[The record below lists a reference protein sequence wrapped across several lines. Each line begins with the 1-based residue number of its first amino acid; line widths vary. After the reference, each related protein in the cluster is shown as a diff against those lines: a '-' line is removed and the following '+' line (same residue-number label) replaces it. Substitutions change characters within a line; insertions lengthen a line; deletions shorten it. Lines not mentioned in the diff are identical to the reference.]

1 MNQSLLELRHLQT
14 LTALVE
20 TGTLSRAATRLFLTQ
35 SAISHQIKQLETHYG
50 VSLFERKSQPLRL
63 SPAGQRLHTLAE
75 TALKLVREAERDVA
89 RIAQGE
95 AGQLRI
101 AVECHT
107 CFDWLMPA
115 MDRFREHWP
124 EIELDLVSGFQA
136 DPLALLLENRAELVI
151 VSEPQP
157 RPGLVFHPLFRFEI
171 VGLVS
176 RQHHLAPRP
185 CLKPE
190 DFAGETLISYPVPE
204 DMLDIVR
211 KVLKPVGL
219 EPKRRTAELTVAI
232 LQLVASRRG
241 IAALPQ
247 WSVQSYL
254 ERDYVLAKP
263 IGAKGLWSELYAAS
277 TATMAS
283 SAYLLDFLD
292 TVRGTS
298 FRNLRGLLPLA
309 GDAGAVGQ
317 VPDSCLRPT

>member
-1 MNQSLLELRHLQT
+1 MIQSILDLRHLQT
-14 LTALVE
+14 LLALVE
-20 TGTLSRAATRLFLTQ
+20 TGTLSRAAARMYLTQ
-35 SAISHQIKQLETHYG
+35 SAVSHQVKQLEEHYG
-50 VSLFERKSQPLRL
+50 VSLFERKSRPLRL

-75 TALKLVREAERDVA
+75 AVMKLVGEAERDIA

-115 MDRFREHWP
+115 MDQFREHWP
-124 EIELDLVSGFQA
+124 EVELDLVSGFHA
-136 DPLALLLENRAELVI
+136 DPLALLLENRAELVV

-157 RPGLVFHPLFRFEI
+157 RSGLIFHPLFRFEI

-176 RQHHLAPRP
+176 RQHPFASRP
-185 CLKPE
+185 FLKPE

-211 KVLKPVGL
+211 KVLKPAGI

-241 IAALPQ
+241 IAALPH
-247 WSVQSYL
+247 WTVQSYL

-263 IGAKGLWSELYAAS
+263 IGRKGLWSALHAATTEAAAAS
-277 TATMAS
+277 AFM
-283 SAYLLDFLD
+283 LDFLD
-292 TVRGTS
+292 TVRSSS
-298 FRNLRGLLPLA
+298 FRNLRGLQPLP
-309 GDAGAVGQ
+309 DM
-317 VPDSCLRPT
+317 

>member
-1 MNQSLLELRHLQT
+1 MTQSILELRHLQT
-14 LTALVE
+14 LLALVE
-20 TGTLSRAATRLFLTQ
+20 TGTLSRAATRLYLTQ
-35 SAISHQIKQLETHYG
+35 SAISHQIKQLEEHYG

-75 TALKLVREAERDVA
+75 TVMKLVGEAERDVA

-115 MDRFREHWP
+115 MDQFREHWP
-124 EIELDLVSGFQA
+124 EIELDLVSGFHA
-136 DPLALLLENRAELVI
+136 DPLALLLENRAELVV

-157 RPGLVFHPLFRFEI
+157 RSGLAFHPLFSFEI

-176 RQHHLAPRP
+176 RQHPFASKPF
-185 CLKPE
+185 LKPE
-190 DFAGETLISYPVPE
+190 DFAEETLISYPVPD

-211 KVLKPVGL
+211 KVLKPVGI

-241 IAALPQ
+241 IAALPN
-247 WSVQSYL
+247 WTVQSYL

-263 IGAKGLWSELYAAS
+263 IGKKGLWSALYAATTES
-277 TATMAS
+277 TAAS
-283 SAYLLDFLD
+283 AFMLDFLD
-292 TVRGTS
+292 TVRSSS
-298 FRNLRGLLPLA
+298 FRNLRGLQPLP
-309 GDAGAVGQ
+309 
-317 VPDSCLRPT
+317 

>member
-1 MNQSLLELRHLQT
+1 MIQSLLELRHLQT
-14 LTALVE
+14 LLALVE
-20 TGTLSRAATRLFLTQ
+20 TGTLSRAATRLHLTQ
-35 SAISHQIKQLETHYG
+35 SAISHQLKQLEDHYG

-63 SPAGQRLHTLAE
+63 SPAGQRLHSLAE
-75 TALKLVREAERDVA
+75 AVLPLIGEAERDIA

-115 MDRFREHWP
+115 MDQFREHWP
-124 EIELDLVSGFQA
+124 EIELDLVSGFHA
-136 DPLALLLENRAELVI
+136 DPLALLPDNRADLVV
-151 VSEPQP
+151 VSEPGP
-157 RPGLVFHPLFRFEI
+157 RKGVRFHPLFSFEI

-176 RQHHLAPRP
+176 RQHPYATLPF
-185 CLKPE
+185 LQPE

-211 KVLKPVGL
+211 KVLKPVGI

-247 WSVQSYL
+247 WTVQSYL

-263 IGAKGLWSELYAAS
+263 IGKKGLWSALHAATTESMAAS
-277 TATMAS
+277 AFM
-283 SAYLLDFLD
+283 LDFLD
-292 TVRGTS
+292 TVRSSS
-298 FRNLRGLLPLA
+298 FRNLKG
-309 GDAGAVGQ
+309 
-317 VPDSCLRPT
+317 LRPLPER

>member
-1 MNQSLLELRHLQT
+1 MIQSILELRHLQT
-14 LTALVE
+14 LLALVE
-20 TGTLSRAATRLFLTQ
+20 TGTLSRAATRLYLTQ
-35 SAISHQIKQLETHYG
+35 SAISHQIKQLEEHYG

-75 TALKLVREAERDVA
+75 TVMKLVGEAERDVA

-115 MDRFREHWP
+115 MDQFREHWP
-124 EIELDLVSGFQA
+124 EIELDLVSGFHA
-136 DPLALLLENRAELVI
+136 DPLALLLENRAELVV

-157 RPGLVFHPLFRFEI
+157 RSGLVFHRLFGFEI

-176 RQHHLAPRP
+176 RQHPFASKPF
-185 CLKPE
+185 LKPE
-190 DFAGETLISYPVPE
+190 DFAEETLISYPVPD

-211 KVLKPVGL
+211 KVLKPVGI

-241 IAALPQ
+241 IAALPN
-247 WSVQSYL
+247 WTVQSYL

-263 IGAKGLWSELYAAS
+263 IGKKGLWSALYAATTES
-277 TATMAS
+277 AAAS
-283 SAYLLDFLD
+283 AFMLDFLD
-292 TVRGTS
+292 TVRSSS
-298 FRNLRGLLPLA
+298 FRNLRGLQPLP
-309 GDAGAVGQ
+309 
-317 VPDSCLRPT
+317 

>member
-1 MNQSLLELRHLQT
+1 MIQSILELRHLQT
-14 LTALVE
+14 LLALVE
-20 TGTLSRAATRLFLTQ
+20 TGTLSRAATRLYLTQ
-35 SAISHQIKQLETHYG
+35 SAISHQIKQLEEHYG

-75 TALKLVREAERDVA
+75 TVMKLVGEAERDVA

-115 MDRFREHWP
+115 MDQFREHWP
-124 EIELDLVSGFQA
+124 EIELDLVSGFHA
-136 DPLALLLENRAELVI
+136 DPLALLLENRAELVV

-157 RPGLVFHPLFRFEI
+157 RSGLVFHRLFGFEI

-176 RQHHLAPRP
+176 RQHPFASKPF
-185 CLKPE
+185 LKPE
-190 DFAGETLISYPVPE
+190 DFAEETLISYPVPD

-211 KVLKPVGL
+211 KVLKPVGI

-241 IAALPQ
+241 IAALPN
-247 WSVQSYL
+247 WTVQSYL
-254 ERDYVLAKP
+254 ERNYVLAKP
-263 IGAKGLWSELYAAS
+263 IGKKGLWSALYAATTES
-277 TATMAS
+277 AAAS
-283 SAYLLDFLD
+283 AFMLDFLD
-292 TVRGTS
+292 TVRSSS
-298 FRNLRGLLPLA
+298 FRNLRGLQPLP
-309 GDAGAVGQ
+309 
-317 VPDSCLRPT
+317 

>member
-1 MNQSLLELRHLQT
+1 MIQSILELRHLQT
-14 LTALVE
+14 LLALVE
-20 TGTLSRAATRLFLTQ
+20 TGTLSRAATRLYLTQ
-35 SAISHQIKQLETHYG
+35 SAISHQIKQLEEHYG

-75 TALKLVREAERDVA
+75 TVMKLVGEAERDVA

-115 MDRFREHWP
+115 MDQFREHWP
-124 EIELDLVSGFQA
+124 EIELDLVSGFHA
-136 DPLALLLENRAELVI
+136 DPLALLSENRAELVV

-157 RPGLVFHPLFRFEI
+157 RSGLVFHRLFGFEI

-176 RQHHLAPRP
+176 RQHPFASKPF
-185 CLKPE
+185 LKPE
-190 DFAGETLISYPVPE
+190 DFAEETLISYPVPD

-211 KVLKPVGL
+211 KVLKPVGI

-241 IAALPQ
+241 IAALPN
-247 WSVQSYL
+247 WTVQSYL

-263 IGAKGLWSELYAAS
+263 IGKKGLWSALYAATTES
-277 TATMAS
+277 AAAS
-283 SAYLLDFLD
+283 AFMLDFLD
-292 TVRGTS
+292 TVRSSS
-298 FRNLRGLLPLA
+298 FRNLRGLQPLP
-309 GDAGAVGQ
+309 
-317 VPDSCLRPT
+317 